1 MKKRSFI
8 IPLVIVFV
16 VLAAALGVQTFFM
29 IKAGKEKDDAIKAL
43 TEQNEKLEEFVEK
56 NFSVDIDEWD
66 GTKVALTEKRIIS
79 VIKNAME
86 EYSGVDT
93 SMLDDAETLE
103 DLIAALE
110 EGEFG
115 REVHEIYDDTAVVEA
130 YKNNDDSG
138 LSDEDKY
145 VLETASKVIDE
156 VIEDGMTDYEKE
168 LAIYNW
174 QFNYV
179 RYDESH
185 FSPIPTDEGDNYTPY
200 GVFKTH
206 EAICVGNATTF
217 KLFMDMLDI
226 DCMIIHSTEE
236 GEHAWNLVCLDG
248 DWYHVDLTFDGG
260 SEEPDYAYFNVPDS
274 FKLDDGYPWDTS
286 EFPAAEGT
294 RYTYVFK
301 NSVEVS
307 DIKEIPALVKERL
320 DNGGGNLFIRADEEL
335 PGFEAVVERIS
346 NRLSNRDDV
355 WVYSG
360 EIRVA
365 DDTYIYEID
374 IEVYDDDWGYDQPD
388 DTELSD
394 EMKELIDGMF

>member
-93 SMLDDAETLE
+93 SMLDDVETLE

-110 EGEFG
+110 EGELG

-145 VLETASKVIDE
+145 VLETA
-156 VIEDGMTDYEKE
+156 
-168 LAIYNW
+168 
-174 QFNYV
+174 
-179 RYDESH
+179 
-185 FSPIPTDEGDNYTPY
+185 
-200 GVFKTH
+200 
-206 EAICVGNATTF
+206 
-217 KLFMDMLDI
+217 
-226 DCMIIHSTEE
+226 
-236 GEHAWNLVCLDG
+236 
-248 DWYHVDLTFDGG
+248 
-260 SEEPDYAYFNVPDS
+260 
-274 FKLDDGYPWDTS
+274 
-286 EFPAAEGT
+286 
-294 RYTYVFK
+294 
-301 NSVEVS
+301 
-307 DIKEIPALVKERL
+307 
-320 DNGGGNLFIRADEEL
+320 
-335 PGFEAVVERIS
+335 
-346 NRLSNRDDV
+346 
-355 WVYSG
+355 
-360 EIRVA
+360 
-365 DDTYIYEID
+365 
-374 IEVYDDDWGYDQPD
+374 
-388 DTELSD
+388 
-394 EMKELIDGMF
+394 